1 MRDDWFERLMAAW
14 AEILDEQAELRNI
27 LGVI

>member
-1 MRDDWFERLMAAW
+1 MRDDWFERLMNAFDEVL
-14 AEILDEQAELRNI
+14 AEQEEMAQI

>member
-1 MRDDWFERLMAAW
+1 MRDDWFERLMVAW